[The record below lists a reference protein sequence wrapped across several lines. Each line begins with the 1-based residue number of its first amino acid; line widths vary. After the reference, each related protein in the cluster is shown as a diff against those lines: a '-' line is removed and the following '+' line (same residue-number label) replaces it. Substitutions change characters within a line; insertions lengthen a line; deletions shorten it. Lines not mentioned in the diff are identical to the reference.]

1 MAGFF
6 FLEPFSSAAKLV
18 FHSHQSGPHIGAV
31 FEPFV
36 ELCISLRLNDQIMF
50 IGHFAIGLLARKKET
65 QPSLALMFVAVQF
78 LDLLWPVLVLMGIE
92 SLAIDPG
99 NTKLTHLDF
108 EYYPYSHSLLM
119 ALVWSVLFGVVYYV
133 FKKNRNGALLL
144 GGLVFS
150 HWVLDLITHRPDL
163 PLSPFS
169 ETKVGFGL
177 WNYPV
182 AEIILELAIFG
193 LGAFLYYKSPCFKR
207 KIAFWLLVLFLLVVH
222 LMNLF
227 GPPPPDT
234 LAVAWSANLMWLIVL
249 WAWWIE
255 KKKKSSTVSN

>member
-1 MAGFF
+1 
-6 FLEPFSSAAKLV
+6 
-18 FHSHQSGPHIGAV
+18 
-31 FEPFV
+31 
-36 ELCISLRLNDQIMF
+36 MF
-50 IGHFAIGLLARKKET
+50 IGHFAVGLLTKKNEE
-65 QPSLALMFVAVQF
+65 QPSLAMMFVAVQL
-78 LDLLWPVLVLMGIE
+78 LDLLWPVFILMGIE
-92 SLAIDPG
+92 SMSIDPG

-108 EYYPYSHSLLM
+108 ENYPYSHSLLM
-119 ALVWSVLFGVVYYV
+119 AIVWGLALGIGYFLFTKN
-133 FKKNRNGALLL
+133 KKGSLLL

-163 PLSPFS
+163 PLTPFS

-182 AEIILELAIFG
+182 AEIMLELFIFG

-207 KIAFWLLVLFLLVVH
+207 KIAFWLLMAFLLIIH
-222 LMNLF
+222 TMNLF

-255 KKKKSSTVSN
+255 RKPPTQSIP